1 MNQSQIAKAQAFQ
14 QLHHASKILVL
25 LNCWDAASAR
35 VFELAGAPAV
45 ATTSSGL
52 AAANGYPD
60 GQHITRDRLFDA
72 VRRVTR
78 VVNVPLTVD
87 LETGYGSTAADVC
100 ETVRAVVDAGAIG
113 MNIEDATEPPVVLA
127 DKIKGVRELANRI
140 GLRFFVNARTDV
152 YLRRLGAE
160 DGRFDETIRRIK
172 TYATAGADGAFVPGV
187 TDSATIRRIAKES
200 PLPLNVMLAPG
211 LPPAPEL
218 QGLGVAR
225 LSIGGA
231 AAFAALSLARK
242 IAQELLTTGTYDAFT
257 SNPPIPHPEVMKM
270 FSAQ

>member
-1 MNQSQIAKAQAFQ
+1 MDQSQIEKAQAFH

-25 LNCWDAASAR
+25 LNAWDAASAR

-60 GQHITRDRLFDA
+60 GQHITRDRLVDA
-72 VRRVTR
+72 VRRITR
-78 VVNVPLTVD
+78 VINVPLTVD
-87 LETGYGSTAADVC
+87 LEAGYGKTAAEVC
-100 ETVRAVVDAGAIG
+100 ETVLAVVDAGAIG

-127 DKIKGVRELANRI
+127 EKIEGIRALTNRI
-140 GLRFFVNARTDV
+140 GLPFFVNARTDV

-160 DGRFDETIRRIK
+160 DGRLDATICRIK
-172 TYATAGADGAFVPGV
+172 AYAAAGADGAFVPGV
-187 TDSATIRRIAKES
+187 TDLATIRRIAKES
-200 PLPLNVMLAPG
+200 PLPLNVLLAPG
-211 LPPAPEL
+211 LAPAPEL
-218 QGLGVAR
+218 QALGVAR
-225 LSIGGA
+225 LSIGGG

-242 IAQELLTTGTYDAFT
+242 IAQELLTTGTYQTFT

-270 FSAQ
+270 FSVQ

>member
-25 LNCWDAASAR
+25 LNSWDAASAR

-60 GQHITRDRLFDA
+60 GEHITRDRLFDA
-72 VRRVTR
+72 VRRITR

-87 LETGYGSTAADVC
+87 LEAGYGKTASEVS
-100 ETVRAVVDAGAIG
+100 ETVRAVIDAGAIG
-113 MNIEDATEPPVVLA
+113 MNIEDATEPPALLV
-127 DKIKGVRELANRI
+127 DKIKGIRELANGI
-140 GLRFFVNARTDV
+140 GLPFFVNARTDV
-152 YLRRLGAE
+152 YLRRLGEKDA
-160 DGRFDETIRRIK
+160 RLDEAIRRIK
-172 TYATAGADGAFVPGV
+172 AYAAAGADGAFVPGV

-200 PLPLNVMLAPG
+200 PLPLNVLLAPG
-211 LPPAPEL
+211 LAPAPEL
-218 QGLGVAR
+218 QALGVAR

-231 AAFAALSLARK
+231 AAFAAMSLARK
-242 IAQELLTTGTYDAFT
+242 IAQELLTTGTYDALT

-270 FSAQ
+270 FGAR

>member
-1 MNQSQIAKAQAFQ
+1 MDQSQIGKAQAFH

-25 LNCWDAASAR
+25 LNAWDAASAR

-72 VRRVTR
+72 VRRITR
-78 VVNVPLTVD
+78 VINVPLTVD
-87 LETGYGSTAADVC
+87 LEAGYGKTAAEVC
-100 ETVRAVVDAGAIG
+100 ETVRVVVEAGAIG
-113 MNIEDATEPPVVLA
+113 MNIEDGTEPPAVLA
-127 DKIKGVRELANRI
+127 DKIRGIRELANRI
-140 GLRFFVNARTDV
+140 GLPFFVNARTDV
-152 YLRRLGAE
+152 YLRGLGEKPGRL
-160 DGRFDETIRRIK
+160 DETLRRLK
-172 TYATAGADGAFVPGV
+172 AYAAAGADGAFVPGV
-187 TDSATIRRIAKES
+187 TDSPTISRLVKDS
-200 PLPLNVMLAPG
+200 PLPLNVLLSPGLAPV
-211 LPPAPEL
+211 PDL

-242 IAQELLTTGTYDAFT
+242 IAQELLTQGTYDAFAST
-257 SNPPIPHPEVMKM
+257 PPIPHLEVVKM
-270 FSAQ
+270 FPTQ